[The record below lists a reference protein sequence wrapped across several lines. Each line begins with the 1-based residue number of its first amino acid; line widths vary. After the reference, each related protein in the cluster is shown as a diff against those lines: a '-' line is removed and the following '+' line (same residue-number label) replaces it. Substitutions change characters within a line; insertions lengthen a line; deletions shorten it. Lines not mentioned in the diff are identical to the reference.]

1 MSTSKS
7 YITME
12 RNALKYMLKHIE
24 EFEQIKEKKHP
35 IYKNAR
41 EFFKAKGI
49 CFQNFYKFY
58 ARFIESGRKEEELL
72 PRRRGRAKYKEMP
85 GGDKIVEKVLEYREK
100 RYNRYMIA
108 EAIRNEGGE
117 KEVRSA
123 STVYRI
129 LRKLG
134 RSRLSQ
140 IKKEEEEKRKIER
153 KEMGSLVHVD
163 CHYLGKGIVNEEKE
177 RRYYVMGVIDTK
189 TRLGWVEVI
198 ERVKGIETGFAMM
211 DIIMI
216 MKARYGVE
224 IEEVLTDN
232 GSEFCGGEKKRE
244 HGFER
249 VLMYFG
255 IKHRRTKA
263 YRPQTNG
270 KIERYWRTFNEE
282 VIEGVEYETLEELR
296 EEILGYNIYYNEYR
310 PHQGINGKKPIEMIT
325 EEDKNVIK
333 S

>member
-7 YITME
+7 YLTME
-12 RNALKYMLKHIE
+12 KNAIRYMLKYIE
-24 EFEQIKEKKHP
+24 EFEQIKNKKHP

-41 EFFKAKGI
+41 KFFKEKGI

-58 ARFIESGRKEEELL
+58 ARFIESGRNEEELL
-72 PRRRGRAKYKEMP
+72 PQRRGRKPKYKELP
-85 GGDKIVEKVLEYREK
+85 GGDKIVDKVLEYREK

-108 EAIRNEGGE
+108 EAIRNDEGG
-117 KEVRSA
+117 KEGSSA

-134 RSRLSQ
+134 KSRLNQ
-140 IKKEEEEKRKIER
+140 LKIETKRKIER

-163 CHYLGKGIVNEEKE
+163 CHYLAKGIVKEEKE
-177 RRYYVMGVIDTK
+177 KRYYVMGIIDTK
-189 TRLGWVEVI
+189 TRLAWVELI

-211 DIIMI
+211 DAIMI
-216 MKARYGVE
+216 MKARYGME

-255 IKHRRTKA
+255 IKHRRTQA

-282 VIEGVEYETLEELR
+282 VIEGAEFESIEELR
-296 EEILGYNIYYNEYR
+296 EEVLGYNIYYNEYR
-310 PHQGINGKKPIEMIT
+310 PHQGINGKKPIEMVK
-325 EEDKNVIK
+325 EEDKNMIQC
-333 S
+333 